1 LTCKFAGFLPMI
13 ASRMLIVPFVS
24 AGLLALAGCGSGDAS
39 DAAAKSEAA
48 GLELAMAPPM
58 TIDADLTT
66 RNLAESAIAGGGPPV
81 IALPPFERGSDAA
94 AAAKADA
101 EKLSGGPIASA
112 PSSEGDV
119 DPVLREAVAA
129 GQRAGAIKGPGRNCG
144 TKADYALAWSL
155 QLPGALPIYPRGAL
169 IEAAGSDRD
178 GCRLRVV
185 RFVTPV
191 SPDAIVDF
199 YHARGRAAG
208 FSMRHRADEE
218 TRQLTGSKG
227 TGEFAVQA
235 RKRDD
240 GLTEADIVANGV

>member
-1 LTCKFAGFLPMI
+1 MI
-13 ASRMLIVPFVS
+13 ASRMRIAPLVS
-24 AGLLALAGCGSGDAS
+24 ASLLALAGCGSGGAG

-48 GLELAMAPPM
+48 GLALAIAPPM
-58 TIDADLTT
+58 MVDADLTT

-94 AAAKADA
+94 AAAKAEA

-112 PSSEGDV
+112 PSSESDV
-119 DPVLREAVAA
+119 DPVLRDAVTA
-129 GQRAGAIKGPGRNCG
+129 GQRAGAIMGPGKDCG
-144 TKADYALAWSL
+144 AKADYALAWSL
-155 QLPGALPIYPRGAL
+155 QLPGSLPIYPRGAL
-169 IEAAGSDRD
+169 IEAAGSDQG

-191 SPDAIVDF
+191 APDAIVDF
-199 YHARGRAAG
+199 YHARARAAG
-208 FSMRHRADEE
+208 FVMRHRADED
-218 TRQLTGSKG
+218 THQLTGSKG

-235 RKRDD
+235 RKRAD